1 MNAEIKSNAV
11 ETREFYLPATF
22 QFDTE
27 PGRLE
32 RFLVH
37 LFTLRGSME
46 RIEGEDYPARFYL
59 PATPAVRPKRPTR

>member
-1 MNAEIKSNAV
+1 MSSAENSTAV

-22 QFDTE
+22 QFGKE

-32 RFLVH
+32 RFLARAI
-37 LFTLRGSME
+37 TLRGSIG

-59 PATPAVRPKRPTR
+59 PATPNVRGKRPAR